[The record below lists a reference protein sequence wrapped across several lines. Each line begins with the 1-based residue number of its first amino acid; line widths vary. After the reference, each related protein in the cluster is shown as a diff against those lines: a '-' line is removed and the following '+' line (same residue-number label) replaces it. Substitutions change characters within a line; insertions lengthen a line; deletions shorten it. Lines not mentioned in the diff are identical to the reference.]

1 MNIQEE
7 GHAPSDLL
15 KVRKIKQVIRI
26 MQRWIYRNVIII
38 PGRPYPTLKLQI

>member
-26 MQRWIYRNVIII
+26 KCSA
-38 PGRPYPTLKLQI
+38 GSTGTE